1 MVIEREISISRPIE
15 AVFAF
20 VSDPVN
26 DVSWCRKV
34 QSVTAAGEGRWEV
47 VHKPVPGRPA
57 RRMSMTRVA
66 FSAPT
71 RIEWLEDDG
80 VDVFRVSYALSPT
93 GSGATRFVQRSEA
106 SVGAVPRWLWP
117 LWRFGIGR
125 DVARQLRDLKKVLES
140 STAAG

>member
-1 MVIEREISISRPIE
+1 MLIEHSIEIRRPVE

-26 DVSWCRKV
+26 DVRWCRKV
-34 QSVTAAGEGRWEV
+34 QSVTAAGEGQWEV

-66 FSAPT
+66 CEPPS
-71 RIEWLEDDG
+71 RIEWLQDDG
-80 VDVFRVSYALSPT
+80 VDVFRVSYALSALE
-93 GSGATRFVQRSEA
+93 SGATRFTQRSEA

-125 DVARQLRDLKKVLES
+125 DVARQLRDLKKLLES
-140 STAAG
+140 